1 MKVDY
6 CREKISFFIETHP
19 YHKSINEK
27 LIEES
32 KNFFF
37 TRDLKNV
44 DGSETNVRALQTF
57 NNIESPTLS
66 LIDNWILSMW
76 QGKYGFKYSIVVKWI
91 SQYNKGDYTLPHQHC
106 PASYAFNYFIKTP
119 PGSSP
124 LVFTYS
130 GKRVK
135 AEEGK
140 IVIFPGNLEHQVPK
154 NRCDGRIT
162 LAGNIMP
169 ILE

>member
-1 MKVDY
+1 MA
-6 CREKISFFIETHP
+6 H
-19 YHKSINEK
+19 
-27 LIEES
+27 
-32 KNFFF
+32 
-37 TRDLKNV
+37 
-44 DGSETNVRALQTF
+44 
-57 NNIESPTLS
+57 
-66 LIDNWILSMW
+66 
-76 QGKYGFKYSIVVKWI
+76 
-91 SQYNKGDYTLPHQHC
+91 YNKGDYTMSHKHVPS
-106 PASYAFNYFIKTP
+106 PFAFNYFIKTP